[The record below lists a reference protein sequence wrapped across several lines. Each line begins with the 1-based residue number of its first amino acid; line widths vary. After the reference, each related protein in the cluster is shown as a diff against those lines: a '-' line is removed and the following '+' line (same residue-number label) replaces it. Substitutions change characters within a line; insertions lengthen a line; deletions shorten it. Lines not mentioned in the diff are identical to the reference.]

1 MTDFCSGGKLASRV
15 HTASV
20 WAGTKL
26 AETNNS
32 ARPATTTNLASTE
45 RPLKGMLP
53 PVPTTITEASASDSL
68 RAVMFSTTSSR
79 SARCFSNSA
88 SSASDSSAPEG
99 SVSFAPEVCASRM
112 SFRLLKSISL
122 STQATPARPPGV
134 AATAAVRRCVRSH
147 VRVFPHD
154 VYRSFVAGADDVFV
168 NSLLAQ
174 FRIAVGEFRPFAVDH
189 TVGRGDVPP
198 AAYVVVQRVQ
208 PRTREVFLD
217 GLVPA

>member
-20 WAGTKL
+20 WAGAKL

-45 RPLKGMLP
+45 RPLKGRLP

-122 STQATPARPPGV
+122 PTQATPGV
-134 AATAAVRRCVRSH
+134 AATAAVRRRVRSH

-154 VYRSFVAGADDVFV
+154 VYRPFVAGADNLFV

-189 TVGRGDVPP
+189 TVGRRDV
-198 AAYVVVQRVQ
+198 
-208 PRTREVFLD
+208 
-217 GLVPA
+217 